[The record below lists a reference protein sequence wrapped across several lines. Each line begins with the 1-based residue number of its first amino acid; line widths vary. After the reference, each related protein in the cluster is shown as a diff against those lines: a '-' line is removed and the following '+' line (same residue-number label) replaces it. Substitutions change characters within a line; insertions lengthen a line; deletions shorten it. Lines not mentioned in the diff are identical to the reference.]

1 MNQIMWYNEWMKLTA
16 GGKLDKRSPVLKTL
30 DAALLKHEQQ
40 PNPANRQALVKALHA
55 WINSQGS
62 EWQTS
67 IRNRRNAVETLF
79 RQLGP
84 EGGQVKPDRAAL
96 AHVFLE
102 SELFVAELFKDKQ
115 IMWRPGILTKIAGN
129 SATAKVKTSWTMIK
143 VGTNSRKLHKLTTP
157 ATPASAPGLASQFAR
172 MLTDEI
178 IPPEVRVEV
187 MQMLALLMPSF
198 MAELTAACAP
208 FVGVGTSAVMTT
220 YGVYK
225 MVEKQYKLDM
235 ALANAARTLSTGDP
249 EAAFAA
255 IIRMLQREQINLIA
269 GVSVGYAAFGAKL
282 VSLLVDGGAVTNTA
296 ISLTQGL
303 IKLLML
309 ARIAVRDV
317 MERKEANK
325 LLAQGDVDAQL
336 FTASPLMGAY
346 LICCAPTSVIVNTVI
361 DHDAFARPGMM
372 DRVERAVKLHIEP
385 MKAEARRLVTEHR
398 MYIPE
403 LEKHAGIIE
412 KNKGNIKKTKA
423 AMYKTVIGNR
433 PAAFGG

>member
-1 MNQIMWYNEWMKLTA
+1 MNQIMWYNEWMKLTV

-102 SELFVAELFKDKQ
+102 SELFVAQLFKGTKV
-115 IMWRPGILTKIAGN
+115 MWRPGILTKIAGN
-129 SATAKVKTSWTMIK
+129 TEMAKATTSWTIFK
-143 VGTNSRKLHKLTTP
+143 VGKNSHKLHKLTTP
-157 ATPASAPGLASQFAR
+157 ATPASAPGLASQLAR

-187 MQMLALLMPSF
+187 MQLLALLMPSF
-198 MAELTAACAP
+198 MAELSAACAP
-208 FVGVGTSAVMTT
+208 FVGVGTSAVTT
-220 YGVYK
+220 TVGLVK
-225 MVEKQYKLDM
+225 MAQKQYQVDM
-235 ALANAARTLSTGDP
+235 AIAHAARTLSTGDP

-255 IIRMLQREQINLIA
+255 IIRMLQREQHNLIA

-385 MKAEARRLVTEHR
+385 MKAAAQKLVTEHR

-412 KNKGNIKKTKA
+412 FNKGNVKKMKA
-423 AMYKTVIGNR
+423 AIHKTVIGQR
-433 PAAFGG
+433 AFGG